1 MRACRTDKGVHAAM
15 QVVSCKLKLPESL
28 PLMVSTLN
36 SLLPCD
42 IRIFDIVRTV
52 NGFQART
59 FCESRV
65 YEYLLPTF
73 VFEKDLDWSLEH
85 IFQNGQ
91 PESSAAVSDEESET
105 AIKASE
111 RVPESKKAKF
121 EDEVENVL
129 DVVSSEEEVLNET
142 PQDWIVPESILRQ
155 QSAFRLS
162 TCQFERLQSVLS
174 HFEGIHKFHNY
185 TIGKDSQEKNA
196 TRQIRSFNVSKPFLI
211 ENCSDEDAEGTR
223 SSCEWIKLRVHGNS
237 FMLHQIRKF
246 VGKSIST
253 AQYSFI
259 VVNLI

>member
-15 QVVSCKLKLPESL
+15 QVVSCKLKLPEPL
-28 PLMVSTLN
+28 PSMVSTLN

-85 IFQNGQ
+85 IFQSGQ
-91 PESSAAVSDEESET
+91 PGTRAAAVSEEESET
-105 AIKASE
+105 TIKVS
-111 RVPESKKAKF
+111 ESKKAKI
-121 EDEVENVL
+121 EDEVEDGL
-129 DVVSSEEEVLNET
+129 DAVSSEEEVLNET

-155 QSAFRLS
+155 QVAFRLS

-196 TRQIRSFNVSKPFLI
+196 TRQIRSFNFSKPFLI
-211 ENCSDEDAEGTR
+211 ENYSDMDRDGTR
-223 SSCEWIKLRVHGNS
+223 SSCEWVKLRVHGNS

-246 VGKSIST
+246 VGKSVST
-253 AQYSFI
+253 AQYYFI